1 MYISNSMIHSFNDIA
16 KVFIGDERNSGIT
29 NVIVR
34 TNSSL
39 KPIYE
44 YNYAWSTGSIDVYED
59 PKYKD
64 AFFNVISTRLCA
76 YSDDWTNYYVILT
89 VSIKETDHDQVNLP
103 EYNLFNDIRDIV
115 RWMRE
120 DFNGGRVKIVN
131 RKTKEI
137 ITTIEYNDINNDDRI
152 DAIGYLVG
160 QFDVMEIDIDTGLN
174 ARFYVNRNRSSD
186 EDKEYCIHESTEK
199 AKI

>member
-16 KVFIGDERNSGIT
+16 KVFIGDERNSNIT

-44 YNYAWSTGSIDVYED
+44 YNYAGSTGTIDVYED

-64 AFFNVISTRLCA
+64 AFFNVVSTRLCA
-76 YSDDWTNYYVILT
+76 YSDDWSNYHVILT
-89 VSIKETDHDQVNLP
+89 VSIKEADHDQVNLP
-103 EYNLFNDIRDIV
+103 EYNLFYGIRDIV

-120 DFNGGRVKIVN
+120 DFNGGRVKIVD
-131 RKTKEI
+131 RKTKEVVI
-137 ITTIEYNDINNDDRI
+137 TIEYDDINNDDRI
-152 DAIGYLVG
+152 DAISYLVG
-160 QFDVMEIDIDTGLN
+160 QFDVMEVSIDTGLN
-174 ARFYVNRNRSSD
+174 AKFYVDRNHCSD
-186 EDKEYCIHESTEK
+186 GDKEYCIHESVK
-199 AKI
+199 KSKF

>member
-16 KVFIGDERNSGIT
+16 KVFIGDNRNSDIT

-44 YNYAWSTGSIDVYED
+44 YNYAGSTGTIDIYED

-64 AFFNVISTRLCA
+64 EFFNVVSTRLCA
-76 YSDDWTNYYVILT
+76 YNDHSSYHVILT
-89 VSIKETDHDQVNLP
+89 VVIKETDHDQVNLP
-103 EYNLFNDIRDIV
+103 DYNSFDNIHDII

-120 DFNGGRVKIVN
+120 DFTGGNVRIIN
-131 RKTKEI
+131 RKTKEV
-137 ITTIEYNDINNDDRI
+137 ITIIEYNDINNDDRMNLI
-152 DAIGYLVG
+152 SYLVG
-160 QFDVMEIDIDTGLN
+160 HFDVMEVDIDTGLN
-174 ARFYVNRNRSSD
+174 ATFYVNRNHSSD
-186 EDKEYCIHESTEK
+186 EDKIVVPMNLLR
-199 AKI
+199 

>member
-1 MYISNSMIHSFNDIA
+1 MYISNSMIHSFTDIA
-16 KVFIGDERNSGIT
+16 KVFIGDNRNSEIT

-44 YNYAWSTGSIDVYED
+44 YNYAGSTGTIEIYED

-76 YSDDWTNYYVILT
+76 YNDLSNYHVILT
-89 VSIKETDHDQVNLP
+89 VSIRETDHDQVNIP
-103 EYNLFNDIRDIV
+103 DYYSFYNIYDIV

-137 ITTIEYNDINNDDRI
+137 ITTIEYSDINNDDRI
-152 DAIGYLVG
+152 DAISYLVG

>member
-1 MYISNSMIHSFNDIA
+1 MIHSFNDIA
-16 KVFIGDERNSGIT
+16 KVFIGDNRNSEIT

-44 YNYAWSTGSIDVYED
+44 YNYAGSTGTIEIYED

-76 YSDDWTNYYVILT
+76 YNDLSNYHVILT
-89 VSIKETDHDQVNLP
+89 VSIRETDHDQVNIP
-103 EYNLFNDIRDIV
+103 DYYSFYNIYDIV

-137 ITTIEYNDINNDDRI
+137 ITTIEYSDINNDDRI
-152 DAIGYLVG
+152 DAISYLVG

>member
-16 KVFIGDERNSGIT
+16 KVFIGDNRNSEIT

-44 YNYAWSTGSIDVYED
+44 YNYAGSTGTIEIYED

-76 YSDDWTNYYVILT
+76 YNDLSNYHVILT
-89 VSIKETDHDQVNLP
+89 VSIRETDHDQVNIP
-103 EYNLFNDIRDIV
+103 DYYSFYNIYDIV

-137 ITTIEYNDINNDDRI
+137 ITTIEYSDTNNDDRI
-152 DAIGYLVG
+152 DAISYLVG

-174 ARFYVNRNRSSD
+174 AKFYVNRNCSSD